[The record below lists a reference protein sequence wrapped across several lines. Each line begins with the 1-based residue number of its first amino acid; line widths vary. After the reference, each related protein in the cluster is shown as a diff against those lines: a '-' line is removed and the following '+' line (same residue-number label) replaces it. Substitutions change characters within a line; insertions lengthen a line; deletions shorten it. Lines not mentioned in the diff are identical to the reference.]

1 MGLWCLA
8 GLLGFLVL
16 EKLFIEE
23 EKDDKGE
30 KSKREEKEEEL
41 SSEKEEKVNGLIK

>member
-16 EKLFIEE
+16 EKLFEE

-30 KSKREEKEEEL
+30 KSEREEKEEEL
-41 SSEKEEKVNGLIK
+41 SSEKEEKVNGLTK